1 MTLRLEYGGINN
13 SGSPLIKFIF
23 EKVVLNHLFYIMTG
37 SKFTFLLFVLL
48 TLSIRGQKFEL
59 IPPKNSGIYF
69 ENTLRETSTENII
82 TYEYFYNGGGVAAG
96 DLNNDGLTDLIFTS
110 NQDQSR
116 IYLNLGE
123 LKFEDITDRTG
134 IDNKN
139 GWKTGIAI
147 ADVNNDGWLDIYIS
161 YSGNYSKKDLRNK
174 LYINQKDLTFK
185 EEAKKYGIDDFGYTS
200 QSTFFDYDKDGDLD
214 LFVLNHNTKLFRNFD
229 AAYAKTQFDDY
240 AGDRLYENTGKGF
253 VDVTIKSGILSN
265 PIGYGLGVVVTDT
278 NNDGWP
284 DFYVSNDY
292 VEEDY
297 LYINNQDGT
306 FSNQLKEQ
314 MSCIS
319 NFSMGVDAGD
329 INNDGL
335 LDLITLDMLPQDNK
349 RQKLLFAPDNFELY
363 NNMVENG
370 FHHQSM
376 RNMLQL
382 NNGNGTFSDIGQMAG
397 ISSTDWSWAPL
408 LADFNNDGLLDLYI
422 TNGYGR
428 DMINR
433 DVMKFYIDERIKFV
447 EGKSDQKM
455 FEVLQGIQST
465 PLQNYFYLNK
475 GNLTFED
482 KTLDSGFQGPDF
494 SHGAI
499 YSDLDNDGD
508 LEIVVN
514 SMNATAKVFKNLSRE
529 TEAASNYIRV
539 KLTQENKNIFAVGSK
554 ITVYTSSGEK
564 LVRELNPTHGYQSSV
579 LEPLHFGLGTHKVD
593 SIQILWNDLTVQTL
607 KEKLPLN
614 EFVEIQ
620 KKSTHS
626 FLKKN
631 LEPIF
636 AVEYDTINQP
646 HKELLVN
653 DFKVQPLLPYM
664 ISFHGP
670 KIKKVDFNQDGLD
683 DLFFTSP
690 EGQAPALLIQKTDGT
705 FVKSDQPHLES
716 SSYFE
721 DTNATFFDADGDR
734 DLDLYIVS
742 GGYGATDSGIVLE
755 DRLYMNL
762 SGIFTPSE
770 TLPKDNQVGSVAVP
784 WDFDQDGD
792 LDLFVGTRVKQSEFP
807 KGAPSLILSNDGQGN
822 FKQIK
827 IQYFDRVTDA
837 LVADFDG
844 DQVKEL
850 LVLGDWTYPKIFAF
864 RDRTF
869 VDLTASYFS
878 ENLSGWWNTVK
889 ADDLDGDGDLDL
901 VMGNWG
907 TNNLFKP
914 SADQPMEIFYDD
926 FDGNGYID
934 PIWCYYNIDGVSYPF
949 VSKDE
954 LTDQIV
960 SLRKKFVTYESY
972 SDKTLGEIFPEK
984 QLENSPKCITNFL
997 ETIWFENQNGGF
1009 VKRNLPIE
1017 ANISSVHA
1025 ISIHDFDQDGNKDIF
1040 LGGNVHFNR
1049 VRIGRRE
1056 TSFGVYL
1063 SGDGNGKFTYIPNRK
1078 TDLTVHGSVR
1088 ALEIIQTKDLQK
1100 LVIGMN
1106 NAKPLIIT
1114 VKNE

>member
-1 MTLRLEYGGINN
+1 MCGPKSI
-13 SGSPLIKFIF
+13 
-23 EKVVLNHLFYIMTG
+23 LF
-37 SKFTFLLFVLL
+37 LFVLL
-48 TLSIRGQKFEL
+48 ALPLRGQKFEL
-59 IPPKNSGIYF
+59 VAPKKSGITF
-69 ENTLRETSTENII
+69 ENTLRETPKENII

-116 IYLNLGE
+116 IYLNTGQLQ
-123 LKFEDITDRTG
+123 FEEITARTG
-134 IDNKN
+134 IDNQN
-139 GWKTGIAI
+139 GWKTGIAL

-161 YSGNYSKKDLRNK
+161 HSGNYSKNNRRNK

-185 EEAKKYGIDDFGYTS
+185 EEAKIYGIDDFGYTS
-200 QSTFFDYDKDGDLD
+200 QAAFFDYDKDGDLD

-229 AAYAKTQFDDY
+229 AAYAKTQQDDD
-240 AGDRLYENTGKGF
+240 AGDRLYENTGNGF
-253 VDVTIKSGILSN
+253 VDVTLKAGILSN

-306 FSNQLKEQ
+306 FSNLLKEQ

-349 RQKLLFAPDNFELY
+349 RQKLLYAPDNFELY
-363 NNMVENG
+363 NNMVDNG

-382 NNGNGTFSDIGQMAG
+382 NNGNGTFSDIGQLAG

-408 LADFNNDGLLDLYI
+408 LADFNNDGLIDLYI

-433 DVMKFYIDERIKFV
+433 DVMKFYIDERVKFI
-447 EGKSDQKM
+447 EGNSDKKM
-455 FEVLQGIQST
+455 FEALQGIQST

-482 KTLDSGFQGPDF
+482 KTQDAGFQGTDF

-514 SMNATAKVFKNLSRE
+514 CMNAPAKVFKNLSRE
-529 TEAASNYIRV
+529 TASASNYIRV
-539 KLTQENKNIFAVGSK
+539 KLTQENKNIFAIGSK
-554 ITVYTSSGEK
+554 ITVFTSGGEK
-564 LVRELNPTHGYQSSV
+564 LVRELTPTHGFQSSV
-579 LEPLHFGLGTHKVD
+579 LEPLHFGLGNQKVD
-593 SIQILWNDLTVQTL
+593 SLQIQWNDRTVQTL
-607 KEKLPLN
+607 KEGLPFN
-614 EFVEIQ
+614 GFIEVQ
-620 KKSTHS
+620 KESTRLAKRETS
-626 FLKKN
+626 KPLFS
-631 LEPIF
+631 
-636 AVEYDTINQP
+636 VQYDTINHP

-664 ISFHGP
+664 ISYHGP

-683 DLFFTSP
+683 DLFFTSS
-690 EGQAPALLIQKTDGT
+690 EGQAPALLVQNTDGT
-705 FVKSDQPHLES
+705 FDKSDQPHLEA
-716 SSYFE
+716 SSYYE
-721 DTNATFFDADGDR
+721 DTNAAFFDADGDG
-734 DLDLYIVS
+734 DLDLYVVS
-742 GGYGATDSGIVLE
+742 GGYGAPDAGIALE
-755 DRLYMNL
+755 DRFYTNAN
-762 SGIFTPSE
+762 GVFTPSE
-770 TLPKDNQVGSVAVP
+770 TLPKDTQVGSVAVP
-784 WDFDQDGD
+784 WDFDEDGD

-822 FKQIK
+822 FRQIK
-827 IQYFDRVTDA
+827 IPYFDRVTDA
-837 LVADFDG
+837 LLADFDG
-844 DQVKEL
+844 DQIKEL
-850 LVLGDWTYPKIFAF
+850 LVLGDWTHPKIFGF
-864 RDRTF
+864 RNRAF
-869 VDLTASYFS
+869 VDLTETFFS

-889 ADDLDGDGDLDL
+889 SDDIDGDGDLDL

-907 TNNLFKP
+907 TNNQFKP
-914 SADQPMEIFYDD
+914 SAEQPMELFYGD
-926 FDGNGYID
+926 FDNNGYID
-934 PIWCYYNIDGVSYPF
+934 PIWCYYINGVSYPF
-949 VSKDE
+949 VLKDE

-972 SDKTLGEIFPEK
+972 SEMTLEEILPEPQVK
-984 QLENSPKCITNFL
+984 NSPKCSTDFL
-997 ETIWFENQNGGF
+997 ETTWFENKNGKF
-1009 VKRNLPIE
+1009 TRRKLPIE
-1017 ANISSVHA
+1017 VNISSVHA
-1025 ISIHDFDQDGNKDIF
+1025 ISIHDYDQDGNKDIF
-1040 LGGNVHFNR
+1040 FAGNVPYNR

-1063 SGDGNGKFTYIPNRK
+1063 SGDGKGNFTYLPNWK
-1078 TDLTVHGSVR
+1078 TDLTIHGSVR
-1088 ALEIIQTKDLQK
+1088 ALEIIQAKEQQK
-1100 LVIGMN
+1100 LVVGIN
-1106 NAKPLIIT
+1106 NSKPVIIT